1 MPSQDLA
8 RTAFAA
14 YTAAVGGTTHDNRP
28 IPSWEHLGPT
38 VQSGWVAAAAAVSA
52 GVIPVAGQVAELVTA
67 GSEILS
73 AAEDPARHRSMP
85 PDAVRR
91 LQSALAAISAG
102 GA

>member
-1 MPSQDLA
+1 MPNQDLA

-52 GVIPVAGQVAELVTA
+52 GVIPVAGQVAELVIGILRGYA
-67 GSEILS
+67 GLQAGE
-73 AAEDPARHRSMP
+73 ETDPCG
-85 PDAVRR
+85 
-91 LQSALAAISAG
+91 AG
-102 GA
+102 QG

>member
-1 MPSQDLA
+1 MPNQDLA

-52 GVIPVAGQVAELVTA
+52 GVIPVAGQVAELVIGILRGYSGLQA
-67 GSEILS
+67 GEVTDSCG
-73 AAEDPARHRSMP
+73 
-85 PDAVRR
+85 
-91 LQSALAAISAG
+91 AG
-102 GA
+102 QG